1 MAIEGLRTVPEPNP
15 NINISDAVGASVQA
29 LDMLGLVADH
39 EQVTDSITAEFGALS
54 SLLSG
59 DGPMT
64 GEAYI
69 QIPRKVISLP
79 RMIEVLDGAK
89 YPGDREYPDTWVYRD
104 LWVPGTN
111 KGSLEAED
119 IGNLELGNQG
129 DFPVHARAA
138 VLNPNNPD
146 ERLLHYL
153 GQPYDEMYAREG
165 EETQLQSFA
174 TSKTLQEAAHPD
186 STLTP
191 LNANA
196 VAMIAL
202 TRRIKGQDM
211 PFEWGFMRDATL
223 PRRTVG
229 GDSVVGRV
237 DSCDG
242 RLLLGR
248 SRTRVSVSRWGQK
261 SLNLKLPNF
270 FVTFSSFA
278 RI

>member
-15 NINISDAVGASVQA
+15 TINVSDAVGVTVQA
-29 LDMLGLVADH
+29 LDMLGLVQDR
-39 EQVTDSITAEFGALS
+39 EQVTDSVTTEFGALNA
-54 SLLSG
+54 LLPG

-89 YPGDREYPDTWVYRD
+89 YPGEREYPDTWVYRD
-104 LWVPGTN
+104 LWVPGTT

-119 IGNLELGNQG
+119 IGNLELGNRS
-129 DFPVHARAA
+129 DFPVHARVA
-138 VLNPNNPD
+138 VYNPNNRE

-153 GQPYDEMYAREG
+153 GQPYDEMYAEKG

-202 TRRIKGQDM
+202 TRRIKGEAM

-223 PRRTVG
+223 PRRTVVG
-229 GDSVVGRV
+229 GSIVGYV
-237 DSCDG
+237 DSLDG
-242 RLLLGR
+242 RLTLGG
-248 SRTRVSVSRWGQK
+248 SRGDSDPLVGLGLSVGPKELEPQAS
-261 SLNLKLPNF
+261 
-270 FVTFSSFA
+270 
-278 RI
+278 